1 MFKVKRK
8 IDGQVYAMKKVQI
21 TLKSDKTRSHE
32 TKVTR
37 KRIKRSQNPRLL
49 QRLIHHR
56 LQVVILRRLILD
68 SLHRHGVRL
77 RRRPTKNVPKP
88 LQSQNPIPVKRNL
101 ESPCTYHPRTK
112 VPALKENITSR
123 S

>member
-32 TKVTR
+32 TKITR

-49 QRLIHHR
+49 QRLIHYR
-56 LQVVILRRLILD
+56 LQVVILRRSILN
-68 SLHRHGVRL
+68 SLHRHGIRL
-77 RRRPTKNVPKP
+77 RR
-88 LQSQNPIPVKRNL
+88 
-101 ESPCTYHPRTK
+101 
-112 VPALKENITSR
+112 
-123 S
+123 